1 MATVAA
7 DLSGSEAGGSEAGDA
22 GPASPGIGSFAVYA
36 TEAIELN
43 SGALITGCNV
53 GVEGTAGPFLAGNA
67 AVDLNSGAQV
77 QASQTLYASSVYL
90 NSGASI
96 GAVDTESLTGSSG
109 AKHGTV
115 SAFPTMPAA
124 PALPAAKAGTTAVTV
139 NSGASTTLAGGN
151 YGDVTVSSGATLSLP
166 GGAYVF
172 SGLTLKSGAT
182 LSVSAATTISVTGSA
197 SFSSGSFVGPASGSG
212 LTAKALAMYFDT
224 SSAIALAS
232 GAQVQALVVAT
243 NARVTVST
251 SKFTGALAAAQVVL
265 SSGATITCQ
274 DGFGELPC
282 MPCATGVCGPGSMQC
297 DPNSN
302 GVDTCATGQWGAAAA
317 CVNQACVSGAC
328 TGVCAP
334 GETRCDPN
342 SNGVDTCSAV
352 GQWSAPIACNNT
364 ACVSGAPGAPDPGA
378 CTGGT
383 QLLPG
388 HAPTGIGNLPA
399 VSALPPTTQ
408 LTLGI
413 ALPLLNESALKNFIS
428 ALSDPNSGQFHQY
441 LTPAQFADAYGASPS
456 DYSTLVAF
464 VQSSGLTVTRSYT
477 GRNML
482 EVTGTVAAIE
492 STFNVQLNVYQ
503 RADGTFFFAPAFD
516 PSVNLDVPIR
526 FITGLD
532 SFAVPVPANSGGGTL
547 PSTCTPSMAPA
558 YGGTDMRNIY
568 LPCATSAMD
577 GTGQT
582 IGLVE
587 LGSYYPNDISDY
599 TTFFGMPAANLTNVP
614 VPRDASLPPL
624 PALTESC
631 TAANGF
637 GGKPGAG
644 CLGTSLPF
652 PPAAGAPL
660 SAYTNATYAGE
671 VALDI
676 EMAHAMAPGANIRV
690 YEQDS
695 QFWYNLDLVLSEMA
709 EDDIAQQISSSWS
722 WTSAVPDLYL
732 PYVFYQF
739 AAQGQSVFW
748 AAGDFGAYVAGN
760 PQPYVPDPI
769 IDSPY
774 MTVVGGTS
782 LSTSGTDATTTYAS
796 ETTWNNAVADQC
808 FFDGAANTACKSVGG
823 GGFCTGYPVSYPSWS
838 RAVPTLPMPAYQ
850 NGVNPSN
857 AEVASN
863 PQQARMIPDVS
874 MVADNFFVSRDF
886 VGRPT
891 SSVSVFDPVQSC
903 GAGTSAAAPLW
914 AGIAALV
921 NQQSVLGPLGFAN
934 PQLYALAASPDS
946 YASNFH
952 DVADNSNDSY
962 PSAAGA
968 AAYWCSTMRSQA
980 TTSRRVSA
988 RRSAQRSRR
997 SPPRACRGR
1006 RDARAIPSRRRARQA
1021 ASGARRRRAR
1031 PRAWARPARRA
1042 CQASCSVSP
1051 MALRASTAGT
1061 RATAWRTCDSG
1072 GNWGAAATCE
1082 FQQYPSGCITE
1093 GSAGSTTHSNGTG
1106 QTFTDCSPADNYT
1119 QNAAIEACA
1128 ALDGQ
1133 GGNNNSAVASARIA
1147 PGAIPS
1153 ARGLMLSSYTI
1164 LRSTNGYTRVLA
1176 RGSSRLAP
1184 TSSPPEEA
1192 GATIRVR
1199 ARSTLARGID
1209 LKSALLRAGLQVR
1222 RPDLWLEEGD
1232 RREHGRSPRRRGSS
1246 DPSTPALRTEWTTL
1260 GSGLP
1265 NATLPGRTDDRSVA
1279 GHGAGARR
1287 DAAAAG
1293 RPGHEFR
1300 QAGQDGLPHPAVRLL
1315 LFLSGVRRRLW
1326 LADRESRRRISPNA
1340 TARRTWT
1347 IAGGCGGICRRPRQR
1362 GFKGRAGRAADRP
1375 SDFPCRRSCPRGTRA
1390 ASARSAIFRSSISK
1404 TSIPAGAPGLPL

>member
-1 MATVAA
+1 MPNGIKRRSAALLAATALSLGCQGEATTSEPVATLAA
-7 DLSGSEAGGSEAGDA
+7 DLSARDAGASDAGDA

-67 AVDLNSGAQV
+67 AVDLNSGAQI

-96 GAVDTESLTGSSG
+96 GAVDTDSLTGSSG
-109 AKHGTV
+109 AKHGSV

-124 PALPAAKAGTTAVTV
+124 PALPAATAGTTAVTV

-224 SSAIALAS
+224 SSAIAIAS

-265 SSGATITCQ
+265 NSGATITCQ

-282 MPCATGVCGPGSMQC
+282 MPCAAGVCGPGSTQC

-328 TGVCAP
+328 IGVCAP
-334 GETRCDPN
+334 GATRCDPN
-342 SNGVDTCSAV
+342 SNGVETCSNV
-352 GQWSAPIACNNT
+352 GQWGAPVACNNT
-364 ACVSGAPGAPDPGA
+364 ACVSGARGAPDPAA

-388 HAPTGIGNLPA
+388 HAPTGIGNLPV

-413 ALPLLNESALKNFIS
+413 ALPLQNESALKNFIS

-482 EVTGTVAAIE
+482 EVIGMAAAIE
-492 STFNVQLNVYQ
+492 SALHVQLNVYQ
-503 RADGTFFFAPAFD
+503 RPDGTSFFAPAFD

-532 SFAVPVPANSGGGTL
+532 SFAVPIPADGGGGTL
-547 PSTCTPSMAPA
+547 SFSCTPSQAPA

-582 IGLVE
+582 IGLFEV
-587 LGSYYPNDISDY
+587 GSYFPNDISDY
-599 TTFFGMPAANLTNVP
+599 TTAFGIPAANLTNKP
-614 VPRDASLPPL
+614 VPATLSLPSPM
-624 PALTESC
+624 LTGSC
-631 TAANGF
+631 STFTSQGGTA
-637 GGKPGAG
+637 GAG
-644 CLGTSLPF
+644 CVSGTVPYSQ
-652 PPAAGAPL
+652 AAGVIHDNEI
-660 SAYTNATYAGE
+660 T
-671 VALDI
+671 LDI
-676 EMAHAMAPGANIRV
+676 EMAHAIAPGANILV
-690 YEQDS
+690 YEYDPARAY
-695 QFWYNLDLVLSEMA
+695 YNFDLILSEMA
-709 EDDIAQQISSSWS
+709 DDDIAQQISSSVS
-722 WTSAVPDLYL
+722 WASAVPDLYV

-748 AAGDFGAYVAGN
+748 AAGDLGAFVTGD
-760 PQPYVPDPI
+760 PSPHVPDPI

-774 MTVVGGTS
+774 MTVVGGTT
-782 LSTSGTDATTTYAS
+782 LSTTGTGPATTYKS
-796 ETTWNNAVADQC
+796 ETTWNEGV
-808 FFDGAANTACKSVGG
+808 VGVSA
-823 GGFCTGYPVSYPSWS
+823 GGFCTGYTSSYLSWS
-838 RAVPTLPMPAYQ
+838 REVPTLPTPAYQ

-857 AEVASN
+857 AEVGSN
-863 PQQARMIPDVS
+863 PQARMIPDVS
-874 MVADNFFVSRDF
+874 MVADNFSVYRDQVELF
-886 VGRPT
+886 GNPP
-891 SSVSVFDPVQSC
+891 SAALIYDPVRACAS
-903 GAGTSAAAPLW
+903 GTSAAAPLW
-914 AGIAALV
+914 AGVAALV

-934 PQLYALAASPDS
+934 PQLYALAANPGS

-952 DVADNSNDSY
+952 DVADVSNNSY
-962 PSAAGA
+962 PSDAGVAGTGGYHAVAGYDLATGLGSPQCTLLTALATTCMPGTTRCMSGTEQETCNAGGQWDPTTTTTCA
-968 AAYWCSTMRSQA
+968 AACVGSTCAACVPGLMQCVANGA
-980 TTSRRVSA
+980 TCIYGGD
-988 RRSAQRSRR
+988 
-997 SPPRACRGR
+997 ACNG
-1006 RDARAIPSRRRARQA
+1006 
-1021 ASGARRRRAR
+1021 
-1031 PRAWARPARRA
+1031 
-1042 CQASCSVSP
+1042 VE
-1051 MALRASTAGT
+1051 
-1061 RATAWRTCDSG
+1061 TCDSE

-1082 FQQYPSGCITE
+1082 FQQFPSGCITE
-1093 GSAGSTTHSNGTG
+1093 GSAGGTTHSNGTG

-1128 ALDGQ
+1128 ALDAQ
-1133 GGNNNSAVASARIA
+1133 GSNNS
-1147 PGAIPS
+1147 
-1153 ARGLMLSSYTI
+1153 
-1164 LRSTNGYTRVLA
+1164 
-1176 RGSSRLAP
+1176 
-1184 TSSPPEEA
+1184 
-1192 GATIRVR
+1192 
-1199 ARSTLARGID
+1199 
-1209 LKSALLRAGLQVR
+1209 
-1222 RPDLWLEEGD
+1222 
-1232 RREHGRSPRRRGSS
+1232 
-1246 DPSTPALRTEWTTL
+1246 
-1260 GSGLP
+1260 
-1265 NATLPGRTDDRSVA
+1265 
-1279 GHGAGARR
+1279 
-1287 DAAAAG
+1287 
-1293 RPGHEFR
+1293 
-1300 QAGQDGLPHPAVRLL
+1300 
-1315 LFLSGVRRRLW
+1315 
-1326 LADRESRRRISPNA
+1326 
-1340 TARRTWT
+1340 
-1347 IAGGCGGICRRPRQR
+1347 GGICANCAGSNSLGPWAHVVLVYNDTQYEWIYE
-1362 GFKGRAGRAADRP
+1362 GFGTGAVTTCPDVIPPGGGGCDYTCKG
-1375 SDFPCRRSCPRGTRA
+1375 SLSL
-1390 ASARSAIFRSSISK
+1390 
-1404 TSIPAGAPGLPL
+1404 APWD